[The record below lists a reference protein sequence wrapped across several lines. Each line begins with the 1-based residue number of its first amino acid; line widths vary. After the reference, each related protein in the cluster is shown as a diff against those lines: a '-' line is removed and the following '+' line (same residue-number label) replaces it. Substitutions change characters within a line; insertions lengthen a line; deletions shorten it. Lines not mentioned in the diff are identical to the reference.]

1 LIADDEHHRRFLP
14 DGFSDFEVLEGG
26 VGAAALHGALSHAT
40 RAGDRGL
47 VLDVN
52 GVGYLDSAGLHLLL
66 DTSRRLAARGQ
77 SLRVVVARDAE
88 VARLLE
94 IVDIG
99 QTVPIDASIAEAV
112 DALAS
117 PPLL

>member
-1 LIADDEHHRRFLP
+1 M
-14 DGFSDFEVLEGG
+14 
-26 VGAAALHGALSHAT
+26 
-40 RAGDRGL
+40 
-47 VLDVN
+47 LDLN
-52 GVGYLDSAGLHLLL
+52 GVGYLDSAGLHLLH
-66 DTSRRLAARGQ
+66 DTSRSLAARGQ

-94 IVDIG
+94 IVDLE
-99 QTVPIDASIAEAV
+99 QTVPVDASVADAV

>member
-1 LIADDEHHRRFLP
+1 
-14 DGFSDFEVLEGG
+14 
-26 VGAAALHGALSHAT
+26 LH
-40 RAGDRGL
+40 
-47 VLDVN
+47 
-52 GVGYLDSAGLHLLL
+52 
-66 DTSRRLAARGQ
+66 DTSRTLAARGQ

-94 IVDIG
+94 LVDLG
-99 QTVPIDASIAEAV
+99 QSVPVDDSIADAV